1 MPVITISRQ
10 FGAAGVPVGRA
21 LADRFEAEFLDRAIV
36 AQVALRSGIP
46 EDELESYDERLPGLW
61 QRIASALATSSPE
74 VTMPA
79 IPYDQLPTMST
90 HDRLVQITRTVIEE
104 AAERGNAIILGRGAA
119 FILRGRRNAL
129 HVQLHASLE
138 ARVRY
143 LLTRVEEIPPDTRPD
158 ERSLEE
164 LCRSIDGTRAEY
176 VRRLYGADWLNA
188 THYDLAV
195 DTGRL
200 GVQRTVDLIESVARE
215 GVADQAAPP
224 TPPSTAPPTAPD
236 SRL

>member
-21 LADRFEAEFLDRAIV
+21 LADRFGAEFLDRAIV

-46 EDELESYDERLPGLW
+46 ENELESYDERLPGLW

-79 IPYDQLPTMST
+79 IPYEQLPTLST
-90 HDRLVQITRTVIEE
+90 HDRLVQITRAVIEE
-104 AAERGNAIILGRGAA
+104 AAARGNAVIVGRGAA
-119 FILRGRRNAL
+119 FILRGRRDVF
-129 HVQLHASLE
+129 HVQLHASLK
-138 ARVRY
+138 ARIRY

-164 LCRSIDGTRAEY
+164 LCRSIDRARSEY
-176 VRRLYGADWLNA
+176 IKRLFGADWLAA
-188 THYDLAV
+188 TNYDLAV

-200 GVQRTVDLIESVARE
+200 GVQRTVDLIENVARE
-215 GVADQAAPP
+215 GLADPGTSP
-224 TPPSTAPPTAPD
+224 TND
-236 SRL
+236 VGG